1 MYLYIVSPI
10 GIPTCVYLTFLLVT
24 EYIDGSMLSEIL
36 MDHST
41 TYLCLPDFSV
51 LVAEYIDGGTLNE
64 ILMDHSIELS
74 WVQRVKYVNDIS
86 AGMVGSRSFC
96 PVSAFTVL
104 FWLASDS

>member
-1 MYLYIVSPI
+1 M
-10 GIPTCVYLTFLLVT
+10 
-24 EYIDGSMLSEIL
+24 
-36 MDHST
+36 
-41 TYLCLPDFSV
+41 
-51 LVAEYIDGGTLNE
+51 LVAEYIDGGTLSE

-104 FWLASDS
+104 FWLAGDI